1 MSGLRILFLCYVW
14 CIVNFFGSIEI
25 FLIKYLKR
33 LVLLGGGGRGA
44 GSFVLGFELL
54 EIGLI
59 FCLSFGSKCCRL
71 VKRRI
76 KVFLLMIVVV
86 LRLV

>member
-1 MSGLRILFLCYVW
+1 
-14 CIVNFFGSIEI
+14 
-25 FLIKYLKR
+25 LIKHLKR

-44 GSFVLGFELL
+44 GSLVLGLELL

-59 FCLSFGSKCCRL
+59 FCPSLGSKCCRL

-76 KVFLLMIVVV
+76 KVPLLMTAAAS
-86 LRLV
+86 RPA